1 MTQDRTLERA
11 LARAVPPPPFVA
23 PDDLVDVAYA
33 TADSPIGPVLLV
45 ATPRGLV
52 RIGFPSEDHQAMLED
67 VGARISPRVLEAPRR
82 LDEVRRQLDE
92 YFEGRRHDFT
102 TPLDWSLSSG
112 FRQRVLKAIA
122 AIPFGEVRT
131 YREMAT
137 VAGNAAAVRAAGSAC
152 GSNPIPLVVPCHR
165 VLRTGGG
172 LGGYGGGL
180 DLKRRLL
187 TLEGVLSPE

>member
-1 MTQDRTLERA
+1 MNVERA
-11 LARAVPPPPFVA
+11 LRQSVPPPAFSA
-23 PDDLVDVAYA
+23 PPDLVDVAYA
-33 TADSPIGPVLLV
+33 EVDSPIGRLLLA
-45 ATPRGLV
+45 ATPQGLV
-52 RIGFPSEDHQAMLED
+52 RVGFPSEDHEAMLAD
-67 VGARISPRVLEAPRR
+67 IAHRLSPRVLEAPDR
-82 LDEVRRQLDE
+82 LDAVRRELDE

-102 TPLDWSLSSG
+102 TALDWSLSTG
-112 FRQRVLKAIA
+112 FRQRVLRAIA

-137 VAGNAAAVRAAGSAC
+137 AAGNPAAVRAAGSAC

-180 DLKRRLL
+180 PLKRQLL
-187 TLEGVLSPE
+187 ELEGVLSGS

>member
-1 MTQDRTLERA
+1 MSIERA
-11 LARAVPPPPFVA
+11 LADLTTPPPFTP

-33 TADSPIGPVLLV
+33 EVDSPIGQLLLA
-45 ATPRGLV
+45 ATDQGLV
-52 RIGFPSEDHQAMLED
+52 RVGFPSEDHDALLQDMATRL
-67 VGARISPRVLEAPRR
+67 SPRVLEAPAR
-82 LDEVRRQLDE
+82 LDAVRRELDE
-92 YFEGRRHDFT
+92 YFEGKRHDFS
-102 TPLDWSLSSG
+102 TPLDFSLSNG

-137 VAGNAAAVRAAGSAC
+137 AAGNPAAVRAAGSAC

-187 TLEGVLSPE
+187 TLEGVAFRP

>member
-1 MTQDRTLERA
+1 MTIERQ
-11 LARAVPPPPFVA
+11 LAHLTDPPPFTP

-33 TADSPIGPVLLV
+33 EVDSPIGALLLA
-45 ATPRGLV
+45 ATDRGLV
-52 RIGFPSEDHQAMLED
+52 RVGFPTEDHDALLQDMATRL
-67 VGARISPRVLEAPRR
+67 SPRVLEAPAK
-82 LDEVRRQLDE
+82 LDAVRRELDE

-102 TPLDWSLSSG
+102 TPLDFSLSHG

-131 YREMAT
+131 YKEMAT
-137 VAGNAAAVRAAGSAC
+137 AAGNAAAVRAAGSAC
-152 GSNPIPLVVPCHR
+152 GSNPIPLIVPCHR

-180 DLKRRLL
+180 DLKRKLL
-187 TLEGVLSPE
+187 SLEGVAFRA